1 MSSYSRES
9 AGGADFDGALSES
22 IIAFACAMVRLVLF
36 SQIPS
41 RRNGIAVAA
50 TRSLA
55 LRGILD
61 SGSHRKSWADM
72 KNVRRAQQASEIIS
86 TYRLQ
91 GDAEFTIVCW
101 RPLTRYVAGR
111 KSPKRCTNRGK

>member
-22 IIAFACAMVRLVLF
+22 NIACACAMVRLVLF

-50 TRSLA
+50 ARSLA

-61 SGSHRKSWADM
+61 SGSQRKSWADK
-72 KNVRRAQQASEIIS
+72 KNVRIAQTASEQSASKTS
-86 TYRLQ
+86 TLQ
-91 GDAEFTIVCW
+91 GAKAE
-101 RPLTRYVAGR
+101 
-111 KSPKRCTNRGK
+111 

>member
-22 IIAFACAMVRLVLF
+22 NIACACAMVRLVLF

-50 TRSLA
+50 ARSLA

-61 SGSHRKSWADM
+61 SGSQRKSWADK
-72 KNVRRAQQASEIIS
+72 KNVRIAQTASDQSASKTS
-86 TYRLQ
+86 TLQ
-91 GDAEFTIVCW
+91 GAKAE
-101 RPLTRYVAGR
+101 
-111 KSPKRCTNRGK
+111 